1 MLKTEYKNK
10 LYFITQPDHAKV
22 SGYFAAHWGNKKF
35 TRPGYY
41 ADSQNPEKLRAET
54 VLGIAEHDNGWWE
67 WEASPEPDTD
77 GLPKGLGTVLK
88 NQQEG
93 MNRWRIGIPR
103 LSEKHPYASLLIS
116 YHAYWLYAHS
126 SGAEKNPAFIHPLFW
141 KGSNIYSEDSSPE
154 LTGETLKNALNFVE
168 ELKEIQKSLIDQIN
182 KDKFSEGWLEIGAL
196 SPHARLIQILDGL
209 SLSICSNLIP
219 AREGKSMGLGQD
231 EFDLLDVPRKSWDD
245 RVTIKVFSKGEGKIV
260 CDPYPFDLDP
270 LKVSVSARIIES
282 VEEEKSQSNILWHA
296 GQTELIEYELSSS

>member
-1 MLKTEYKNK
+1 MLKTEYKDK
-10 LYFITQPDHAKV
+10 IYFITQPDHAKV
-22 SGYFAAHWGNKKF
+22 SGFLAAHWGNDEF
-35 TRPGYY
+35 ARPGYY
-41 ADSQNPEKLRAET
+41 SDSQDPDRLRAET

-67 WEASPEPDTD
+67 WEASPEPDKD
-77 GLPKGLGTVLK
+77 GLPKGLGAVLK

-126 SGAEKNPAFIHPLFW
+126 SRAESNPAFIHPLFW

-154 LTGETLKNALNFVE
+154 LTGEALQNALNFVE
-168 ELKEIQKSLIDQIN
+168 ELKEIQKRLISQIN
-182 KDKFSEGWLEIGAL
+182 KDKSSEGWLETENL
-196 SPHARLIQILDGL
+196 YPHARLMQILDGL

-219 AREGKSMGLGQD
+219 AREGESKGLGQD

-245 RVTIKVFSKGEGKIV
+245 RVTITLFPKGERKIV

-270 LKVSVSARIIES
+270 LKVRVSARIFES
-282 VEEEKSQSNILWHA
+282 PLEQKSQFHTLWHA
-296 GQTELIEYELSSS
+296 GQTELVEYEFSSS